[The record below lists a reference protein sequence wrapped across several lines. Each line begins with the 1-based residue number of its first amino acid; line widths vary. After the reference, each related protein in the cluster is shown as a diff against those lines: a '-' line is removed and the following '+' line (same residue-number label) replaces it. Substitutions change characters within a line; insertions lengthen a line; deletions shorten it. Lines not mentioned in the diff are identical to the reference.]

1 MSQDADGFHM
11 TPAEFRRHGHAVVDW
26 VADYLERVGEL
37 PIQAP
42 VAPGEIAAMLPGRA
56 PEAPEPF
63 EALLADLDDVV
74 LPGITHWQSPGWF
87 AWYPANTSGP
97 SILAELAAAGLGV
110 QGMLWATSPACTEI
124 ESVVL
129 DWLVDLMGLPETWK
143 TAVGPG
149 GGVIQMSASD
159 ATHLVHVVARERAG
173 APAADLVAYASG
185 QAHSSVEKGA
195 RVAGYGHVRKVAV
208 DERFAL
214 APGALAAAIE
224 ADRAAGLRPAIVT
237 SAIGTTGTAA
247 VDPVGAV
254 ADLAAQ
260 HGLWH
265 HVDAAYA
272 GSAMV
277 LEEQRVHQAGAERA
291 DSYTFNPHKWMFT
304 NFDCNVLWVADRA
317 PLVQTLSIVPPY
329 LRNAAS
335 DSGAVVDYRDWQVP
349 LGRRFRALKLWWVLR
364 SYGAQGIR
372 HHLRE
377 HIALAAGLA
386 DRVRDDPRLRLVA
399 PVSFGLVC
407 FAHVDGNAATG
418 ALAEAINA
426 TGRLFVTP
434 SVIDDVQFIRVSVGA
449 TRTTAAEVDRLWAV
463 VDAHA

>member
-1 MSQDADGFHM
+1 MSASDDGFHM
-11 TPAEFRRHGHAVVDW
+11 SPAEFRRHGHAVIDW
-26 VADYLERVGEL
+26 IADYMERVGDL
-37 PIQAP
+37 PVVAQ
-42 VAPGEIAAMLPGRA
+42 VAPGEIAAKLPARA
-56 PEAPEPF
+56 PEQPEPF

-87 AWYPANTSGP
+87 AYFPANTSGP
-97 SILAELAAAGLGV
+97 SILGELAAAGLGV

-129 DWLVDLMGLPETWK
+129 DWLVDLLGLPETWK
-143 TAVGPG
+143 TSVGPG

-159 ATHLVHVVARERAG
+159 ATHVIHVVARERAG
-173 APAADLVAYASG
+173 GPADDLVAYASS

-195 RVAGYGHVRKVAV
+195 RVAGFGHVRKLAV

-214 APGALAAAIE
+214 RPEALAAAIE
-224 ADRAAGLRPAIVT
+224 RDRADGLRPAIVT

-247 VDPVGAV
+247 VDPVAAV
-254 ADLAAQ
+254 ADLAAA

-277 LEEQRVHQAGAERA
+277 LAEQRVHQEGAERA

-304 NFDCNVLWVADRA
+304 NFDCSVLYVADRA
-317 PLVQTLSIVPPY
+317 PLVETLSIVPPY

-335 DSGAVVDYRDWQVP
+335 ESGAVVDYRDWHVP

-364 SYGAQGIR
+364 SYGAEGIR

-377 HIALAAGLA
+377 HIAMAAALAE
-386 DRVRDDPRLRLVA
+386 RVQADPRLRLVA

-407 FAHVDGNAATG
+407 FAHVAGDEATA
-418 ALAEAINA
+418 ALADAINA
-426 TGRLFVTP
+426 TGRVHVTP
-434 SVIDDVQFIRVSVGA
+434 SAIGDERFIRVSIGQ
-449 TRTTAAEVDRLWAV
+449 TRTTQADVDRLWFA

>member
-159 ATHLVHVVARERAG
+159 STHLVHVVARERAG
-173 APAADLVAYASG
+173 APAERLG
-185 QAHSSVEKGA
+185 AHAATQGHPARERGA
-195 RVAGYGHVRKVAV
+195 KVAGFGHVRLLDV
-208 DERFAL
+208 DEAFAL
-214 APGALAAAIE
+214 RADALEAAVE
-224 ADRAAGLRPAIVT
+224 ADVAAGLVPAIVT
-237 SAIGTTGTAA
+237 SAI
-247 VDPVGAV
+247 
-254 ADLAAQ
+254 
-260 HGLWH
+260 
-265 HVDAAYA
+265 
-272 GSAMV
+272 
-277 LEEQRVHQAGAERA
+277 
-291 DSYTFNPHKWMFT
+291 
-304 NFDCNVLWVADRA
+304 
-317 PLVQTLSIVPPY
+317 
-329 LRNAAS
+329 
-335 DSGAVVDYRDWQVP
+335 
-349 LGRRFRALKLWWVLR
+349 
-364 SYGAQGIR
+364 
-372 HHLRE
+372 
-377 HIALAAGLA
+377 
-386 DRVRDDPRLRLVA
+386 
-399 PVSFGLVC
+399 
-407 FAHVDGNAATG
+407 
-418 ALAEAINA
+418 
-426 TGRLFVTP
+426 
-434 SVIDDVQFIRVSVGA
+434 
-449 TRTTAAEVDRLWAV
+449 
-463 VDAHA
+463 